1 MKSSIKCRLEE
12 IQLLNINQKQSKKI
26 SNYEKQLS
34 GKNKSKKVI
43 KNIYNYQQNQRANK
57 KTCAKLGKQLQ
68 TPDINNILRETNQ
81 TKTQVETAAE
91 HLLATNKKKHISK
104 SNFHK
109 ILSYLIQPF
118 RKLIQQTQSY
128 QNLQNPSIQMI
139 RQRSFV
145 TNNKENNA
153 VISNIES
160 ENLDEKDKSQYSYG
174 KIQGVISTAST
185 NASQGLKSIPASNNN
200 YNNNNA
206 KKSIQTQNS
215 ILMEEDYCYES
226 TDSQKGQDANGSYGS
241 NGNNS
246 HNSTNGNSNSKG
258 QTYTS
263 SITAQMLLNDVRAL
277 AAQNLKTEQNLRDL
291 QKKINL
297 QKNKRFT
304 QYTQD
309 NKENVYMGPGDKK
322 ISRNNSQ
329 KDQCNLS
336 QNENYQSNPYTN
348 KNNLSM
354 NNNKI
359 LNNNN
364 NNNYQKQQQQ
374 QAPVLNQITSNYQNH
389 AQKQQ
394 ISQNIG
400 SEQNFLQGQNQLNLK
415 NNKIPNQKPQIVEQI
430 KQQNIQQIAPIAA
443 EQLKKVQNNKKIDG
457 LNLSDQQGNKRQIL
471 KQKIQQEE
479 QQKRE
484 GDNQAQES
492 DQQNADYQ
500 YKVDKLYREE
510 SFTTRLA
517 RLIINENYSFDILN
531 HIIQREPQTV
541 PKNCLQNHDISY
553 QLRAKMVDWMIEVM
567 KSYKCSEETYFMA
580 VRIMDSFLEKCKQ
593 KKSPLDIHL
602 IGVTCIFIA
611 SKYEEIYPLRIQI
624 IEERIS
630 HNKLSQEQIKQT
642 EAEIL
647 NTLDFKLLGTSPY
660 EIAMQT
666 LTLIGLQDKL
676 SHEEFQY
683 CHRVCLYLCKMIL
696 YDYEYFKSIP
706 YSVSAASIMYI
717 VFKIFNQMIQEFSAD
732 VIIQTVIQI
741 LQVDKNTLIQ
751 SSARIL
757 NLAKNFDE
765 YFPDLKNLKKFN
777 GFETTGESNS
787 IQDSKRHKERSE
799 SSQNDKQGL
808 NLKQNDK
815 QKLEE
820 ISSKAMQ
827 VEKQQE

>member
-1 MKSSIKCRLEE
+1 
-12 IQLLNINQKQSKKI
+12 
-26 SNYEKQLS
+26 
-34 GKNKSKKVI
+34 
-43 KNIYNYQQNQRANK
+43 
-57 KTCAKLGKQLQ
+57 
-68 TPDINNILRETNQ
+68 
-81 TKTQVETAAE
+81 
-91 HLLATNKKKHISK
+91 
-104 SNFHK
+104 
-109 ILSYLIQPF
+109 
-118 RKLIQQTQSY
+118 
-128 QNLQNPSIQMI
+128 MI

-160 ENLDEKDKSQYSYG
+160 ENSDEKDKSQFSYG
-174 KIQGVISTAST
+174 KIQVLVSTTST
-185 NASQGLKSIPASNNN
+185 NANQGLKSILINKNNN
-200 YNNNNA
+200 INA

-215 ILMEEDYCYES
+215 IPMEEDNCYES
-226 TDSQKGQDANGSYGS
+226 NDSQKGQDANGSYGS

-309 NKENVYMGPGDKK
+309 NKENVYMGLGDKK

-329 KDQCNLS
+329 KDHCNLS
-336 QNENYQSNPYTN
+336 QNENYQSNPITN
-348 KNNLSM
+348 KNNLPM
-354 NNNKI
+354 NNNRAM
-359 LNNNN
+359 
-364 NNNYQKQQQQ
+364 NNYQKQ
-374 QAPVLNQITSNYQNH
+374 APILGQVSSNYQNL

-415 NNKIPNQKPQIVEQI
+415 NNKIPNQKQHQIVEQI
-430 KQQNIQQIAPIAA
+430 KQQQIQQVAPTVA
-443 EQLKKVQNNKKIDG
+443 EQLKKQQNNKKIDA

-479 QQKRE
+479 QQERQIETKI
-484 GDNQAQES
+484 QES
-492 DQQNADYQ
+492 ESQNAEDQ
-500 YKVDKLYREE
+500 YKGEKLYREE
-510 SFTTRLA
+510 SISSRLA
-517 RLIINENYSFDILN
+517 RLVINENYSFDILN
-531 HIIQREPQTV
+531 HIIQREPMTV
-541 PKNCLQNHDISY
+541 PKNCLQNHEISY

-580 VRIMDSFLEKCKQ
+580 VRVMDSFLEKCKQ
-593 KKSPLDIHL
+593 KKTPQDIHL

-611 SKYEEIYPLRIQI
+611 SKYEEIYPLRLQI

-630 HNKLSQEQIKQT
+630 HNKLSQEQIKST

-647 NTLDFKLLGTSPY
+647 NVLDFNLLGASPY

-676 SHEEFQY
+676 KHEEFQY
-683 CHRVCLYLCKMIL
+683 CHRVCLYLCKMVL
-696 YDYEYFKSIP
+696 YDYEYFKNIP
-706 YSVSAASIMYI
+706 YTVSAASIIYI
-717 VFKIFNQMIQEFSAD
+717 VFKIFNQMIEDFSAD
-732 VIIQTVIQI
+732 IIIQTVIQI

-757 NLAKNFDE
+757 NLAKNFDD

-777 GFETTGESNS
+777 GFETTGECYQ
-787 IQDSKRHKERSE
+787 IQESKKQRERSV
-799 SSQNDKQGL
+799 SNQIDKYPL
-808 NLKQNDK
+808 SYKQNDK
-815 QKLEE
+815 QRLEE
-820 ISSKAMQ
+820 LSSKAMQ
-827 VEKQQE
+827 VEKSHE

>member
-1 MKSSIKCRLEE
+1 
-12 IQLLNINQKQSKKI
+12 
-26 SNYEKQLS
+26 
-34 GKNKSKKVI
+34 
-43 KNIYNYQQNQRANK
+43 
-57 KTCAKLGKQLQ
+57 
-68 TPDINNILRETNQ
+68 
-81 TKTQVETAAE
+81 
-91 HLLATNKKKHISK
+91 
-104 SNFHK
+104 
-109 ILSYLIQPF
+109 
-118 RKLIQQTQSY
+118 
-128 QNLQNPSIQMI
+128 MI

-174 KIQGVISTAST
+174 KIQGIISTAST
-185 NASQGLKSIPASNNN
+185 NASQGLKSIPVSNNI
-200 YNNNNA
+200 NNNNNINV

-215 ILMEEDYCYES
+215 ILMEEDSCYES
-226 TDSQKGQDANGSYGS
+226 NDSQKVQDANGSYNS

-246 HNSTNGNSNSKG
+246 QNSTNGNSNSKG

-291 QKKINL
+291 QRKINL

-336 QNENYQSNPYTN
+336 LNENYQSNSNAN
-348 KNNLSM
+348 KNNVSI

-359 LNNNN
+359 L
-364 NNNYQKQQQQ
+364 NNYQKQQQQ
-374 QAPVLNQITSNYQNH
+374 QAPVLNQITNNYQNLV
-389 AQKQQ
+389 QKQQ

-400 SEQNFLQGQNQLNLK
+400 SEQNLLLQGQNQQNLK
-415 NNKIPNQKPQIVEQI
+415 NCKINNQKPQVVEQI
-430 KQQNIQQIAPIAA
+430 KQQQQQQIQKIVPTAA
-443 EQLKKVQNNKKIDG
+443 EQLKKAQKNKKIDG
-457 LNLSDQQGNKRQIL
+457 LNLSDSQANKKQIL

-479 QQKRE
+479 QQKRPAE
-484 GDNQAQES
+484 NQPQEQES
-492 DQQNADYQ
+492 YNSECQQ
-500 YKVDKLYREE
+500 KVDKLYREE
-510 SFTTRLA
+510 SFSTRLA

-531 HIIQREPQTV
+531 HIIQREPMTV

-567 KSYKCSEETYFMA
+567 KSYKCTEETYFMA

-593 KKSPLDIHL
+593 KKSPQDIHL

-611 SKYEEIYPLRIQI
+611 SKYEEIYPLRLQI

-630 HNKLSQEQIKQT
+630 HNKLSQEQVKQT

-647 NTLDFKLLGTSPY
+647 NTLDFNLLGTSPY

-706 YSVSAASIMYI
+706 YSASAASIMYI

-741 LQVDKNTLIQ
+741 LQVDKNVLIQ

-777 GFETTGESNS
+777 GFETTGEVNS
-787 IQDSKRHKERSE
+787 IQDSKKARERSE

-808 NLKQNDK
+808 SYKQNDK
-815 QKLEE
+815 QKLEDL
-820 ISSKAMQ
+820 SSKAMQ
-827 VEKQQE
+827 VEKLHD